1 MQILRQFFKNKKKKI
16 SPHDKKTRLQVL
28 LLERSPISSKKEAS
42 NRMSTIR
49 EEERVPSLGWI
60 LQLVLAAREEGTKQS
75 SPNLWRRRHGACTY
89 STHRRGPAWRC
100 DPPGST
106 FFKLVRH
113 DGVTTWRFFFK
124 GIPELPNAC
133 CYYMCRYLVWLKMIV
148 TLFHSISLLW
158 FFSAILSFY

>member
-1 MQILRQFFKNKKKKI
+1 MTHHGEKQNHLVQIVTMSDSFTDADFETILQEQEKKI

-75 SPNLWRRRHGACTY
+75 SPNL
-89 STHRRGPAWRC
+89 
-100 DPPGST
+100 
-106 FFKLVRH
+106 
-113 DGVTTWRFFFK
+113 
-124 GIPELPNAC
+124 
-133 CYYMCRYLVWLKMIV
+133 
-148 TLFHSISLLW
+148 
-158 FFSAILSFY
+158 